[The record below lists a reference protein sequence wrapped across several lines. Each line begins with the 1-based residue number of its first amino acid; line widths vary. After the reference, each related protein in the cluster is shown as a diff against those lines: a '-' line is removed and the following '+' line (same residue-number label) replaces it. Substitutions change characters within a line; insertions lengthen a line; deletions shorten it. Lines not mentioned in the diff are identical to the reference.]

1 MIYSVYK
8 MVLKFDIKKL
18 FRSIDFSDGFKN
30 INTDLQELLFTAVSD
45 CNYTSMEQIAKL
57 TAKSEA
63 EAQKLIDKAGNYQMF
78 FKNDLIIQ
86 YHMLDTDFSC
96 LVPSLDKLD
105 DLLKAKV
112 DTIFNTYHDQL
123 VEAIREQL
131 A

>member
-18 FRSIDFSDGFKN
+18 FRSIDFSDGFKS
-30 INTDLQELLFTAVSD
+30 INTDLQELLFIAVSD

-57 TAKSEA
+57 TVKSEA

-78 FKNDLIIQ
+78 FKDDLIIQ

-105 DLLKAKV
+105 NLLSAKV

>member
-18 FRSIDFSDGFKN
+18 FRSIDFSDGFKSV
-30 INTDLQELLFTAVSD
+30 NTDLQELLFTAVSD
-45 CNYTSMEQIAKL
+45 CNYTEMEQIAKL
-57 TAKSEA
+57 TVKSEA

-78 FKNDLIIQ
+78 FKDDLIIQ

-96 LVPSLDKLD
+96 LIPSLDKLD
-105 DLLKAKV
+105 NLLLAKV
-112 DTIFNTYHDQL
+112 DTIFNVYHDQL
-123 VEAIREQL
+123 IEAIREQL

>member
-8 MVLKFDIKKL
+8 MILKFDIKKL
-18 FRSIDFSDGFKN
+18 FRSIDFSGGFKN
-30 INTDLQELLFTAVSD
+30 INTDLQELLFTAVLD
-45 CNYTSMEQIAKL
+45 CNYTEMEQIAKL

-78 FKNDLIIQ
+78 FKDDLIIQ

-105 DLLKAKV
+105 NLLKAKV